1 MPAGRPPLPTEKRRV
16 QIGLLVSPEARA
28 RLRRL
33 AEDRG
38 ISQNRP
44 LNPRQWRTVAASAL
58 PGAPGGLPD
67 PRATQANV
75 TAGRIPVAGLHI
87 K

>member
-38 ISQNRP
+38 ISQNR
-44 LNPRQWRTVAASAL
+44 VVEAL
-58 PGAPGGLPD
+58 IMQEKHSGNGS
-67 PRATQANV
+67 
-75 TAGRIPVAGLHI
+75 GR
-87 K
+87 